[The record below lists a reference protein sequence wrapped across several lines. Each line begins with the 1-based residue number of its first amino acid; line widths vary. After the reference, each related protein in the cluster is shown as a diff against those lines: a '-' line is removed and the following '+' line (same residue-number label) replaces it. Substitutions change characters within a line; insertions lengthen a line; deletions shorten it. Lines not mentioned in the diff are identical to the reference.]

1 MSDSVKSFLKEWG
14 LLILLTFFV
23 SSCRSFLAEPR
34 YIPSGSMLPE
44 LQINDRLIIEKLS
57 LRNSLPKRGDIV
69 VFKSP
74 YSFDEKD
81 FEFKLIDIVKEPPL
95 VNYLNLALEQ
105 YSDDKKRIL
114 NTRGQAFKTLNL
126 DIYGLSRQEIIQLL
140 LSDGKLIKRPF
151 LIYEEEKVILGF
163 NEIEYAKQFI

>member
-1 MSDSVKSFLKEWG
+1 MPASVKSFLKEWG

-44 LQINDRLIIEKLS
+44 LQI
-57 LRNSLPKRGDIV
+57 
-69 VFKSP
+69 
-74 YSFDEKD
+74 KD
-81 FEFKLIDIVKEPPL
+81 FEFQLIDILKEPPL

-105 YSDDKKRIL
+105 YSDYKKMIF
-114 NTRGQAFKTLNL
+114 NTRGKAFKMLDL
-126 DIYGLSRQEIIQLL
+126 DIDRLSKEEIIQLL

-151 LIYEEEKVILGF
+151 LIFEGKKVILGF